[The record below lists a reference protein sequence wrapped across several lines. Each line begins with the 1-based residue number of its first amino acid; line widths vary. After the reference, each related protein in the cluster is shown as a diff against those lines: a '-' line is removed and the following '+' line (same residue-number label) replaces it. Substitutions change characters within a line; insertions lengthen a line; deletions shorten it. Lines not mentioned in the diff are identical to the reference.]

1 MGGLGQD
8 SCRAVLN
15 LLFGYPGEY
24 QSVNVASDLWVVL
37 CSQAP
42 SPMDDITSIAS
53 KEVVYEGY
61 GRALIDNRL
70 DYGWENATED
80 TPSVKANKQIVEFP
94 PCTGGSAVA
103 RYFALFAVGGE
114 KMEAWGVLDTE
125 LVITD
130 GVVPTFGAGDLRIT
144 LE

>member
-8 SCRAVLN
+8 SCKIILDV
-15 LLFGYPGEY
+15 LFGYPGQWQGIY
-24 QSVNVASDLWVVL
+24 VASDLWVVL

-42 SPMDDITSIAS
+42 SPADDITSIAS
-53 KEVVYEGY
+53 KEVAYESY
-61 GRALIDNRL
+61 ERSQIDNRL
-70 DYGWENATED
+70 DYGWESATLD

-94 PCTGGSAVA
+94 PCTGGSSVA
-103 RYFALFAVGGE
+103 RYFALFAMGGE
-114 KMEAWGVLDTE
+114 KIEAWGALDAE